1 MRFLFLLLV
10 AVAISGVTYPFTGD
24 FSLFADAALWI
35 YSLVAAFLID
45 KAIARRRELKASV
58 NVELARLR
66 HIYHIAEEL
75 PKPFQK
81 KIAGLLLAYEQKIA
95 SEFISHHE
103 STDAFRALSHEIYS
117 FSPRTKKD
125 GILYAD
131 LLNTLQDLT
140 LGRQKIQ
147 VELMGGLY
155 PYDWFLLLVI
165 LASLL
170 TLLFFPAD
178 QVTPIAR
185 LSLSFITVLVVL
197 IPMEMLWKGDRL
209 DADAIR
215 KYQDAYGKN
224 TPKK

>member
-1 MRFLFLLLV
+1 MRFLFIILV
-10 AVAISGVTYPFTGD
+10 AVAIAGVTYPFTGD

-66 HIYHIAEEL
+66 HIYHVAEEL
-75 PKPFQK
+75 PRPFQK
-81 KIAGLLLAYEQKIA
+81 KVAALLLAYERRIA
-95 SEFISHHE
+95 GEFTSHHA
-103 STDAFRALSHEIYS
+103 STDAFRALSHAIYS

-155 PYDWFLLLVI
+155 AYDWFLLLII
-165 LASLL
+165 LAGLL
-170 TLLFFPAD
+170 TLLFFPVDNLA
-178 QVTPIAR
+178 PFAR
-185 LSLSFITVLVVL
+185 LALSFVTVLVVL
-197 IPMEMLWKGDRL
+197 IPMEMLWKGDHYE
-209 DADAIR
+209 ADAIR
-215 KYQDAYGKN
+215 KYQDAYASTTTSK
-224 TPKK
+224 

>member
-10 AVAISGVTYPFTGD
+10 AVAIAGVTYPFTGD

-66 HIYHIAEEL
+66 HIYHVAEEL

-81 KIAGLLLAYEQKIA
+81 KIAALLLAYERKIA
-95 SEFISHHE
+95 SEFTSHHA
-103 STDAFRALSHEIYS
+103 STDAFRALSHAIYS
-117 FSPRTKKD
+117 FSPRTTKE

-131 LLNTLQDLT
+131 LLDTLQDLT

-147 VELMGGLY
+147 VELLGGLY
-155 PYDWFLLLVI
+155 AYDWFLLLVI
-165 LASLL
+165 LAGLL
-170 TLLFFPAD
+170 TLLFFPVD
-178 QVTPIAR
+178 DLVPFAR
-185 LSLSFITVLVVL
+185 LFLAFITVLVVL
-197 IPMEMLWKGDRL
+197 IPMEMLWKGDHY
-209 DADAIR
+209 DPGAIR
-215 KYQDAYGKN
+215 RYQDAYGNN
-224 TPKK
+224 TPKR